1 MTAAFP
7 HRVEHLSIGEPDP
20 FPAEAPAP
28 RATTDLRSDAADP
41 AKPDPAFERAQDSGR
56 IMDPLMTSLDHF
68 VALAGYVLLFLSVFM
83 FGVPAL
89 ASVALAYAHR
99 RDAHLVVRTHFGF
112 QIRIFWTAV
121 LLLVLS
127 IASAVAG
134 GGAAFARLFAFA
146 REHLPGAASAV
157 SPVQVGAWSGVAA
170 ACLIVAAVVLFVLAA
185 LWLLAA
191 SFTGFL
197 RLLAGRAIGHLPQS

>member
-20 FPAEAPAP
+20 FPAEAPTP

-134 GGAAFARLFAFA
+134 GGAAFAR
-146 REHLPGAASAV
+146 EHLPGAASAV

-191 SFTGFL
+191 SFMGFL
-197 RLLAGRAIGHLPQS
+197 RLLAGRPIGHLPRT